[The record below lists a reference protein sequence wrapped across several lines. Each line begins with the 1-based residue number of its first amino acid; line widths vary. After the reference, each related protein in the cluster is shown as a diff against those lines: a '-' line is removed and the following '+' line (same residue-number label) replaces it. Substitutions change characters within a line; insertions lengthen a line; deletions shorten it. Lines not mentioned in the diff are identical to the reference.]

1 MARVTSKLQVSIPK
15 RIANECGIAPGD
27 EIEFVVSGG
36 SIRVVRAGKR
46 TPGPATDERL
56 GLFDRATARQ
66 KLRQRA
72 NPRSSEGGG
81 GGRGWTRDALYD
93 RGRSR

>member
-15 RIANECGIAPGD
+15 RIADEYGIAPGD
-27 EIEFVVSGG
+27 EIEFVLSGG

-46 TPGPATDERL
+46 AASPTTAERL
-56 GLFDRATARQ
+56 DLFDRATARQ
-66 KLRQRA
+66 KARQRS
-72 NPRSSEGGG
+72 NPRSGDGGT

-93 RGRSR
+93 RGRAR